1 MVRFGQ
7 RVLDTSPEDKV
18 PLAYKTIR
26 ESITVKGA
34 HPAKSLERGLKA
46 NVVMTQ
52 HTAGGTE
59 DSVYLPAL

>member
-1 MVRFGQ
+1 M
-7 RVLDTSPEDKV
+7 LDMSPEDKF

-26 ESITVKGA
+26 DSITVKGA
-34 HPAKSLERGLKA
+34 HPGKSLERDLIV
-46 NVVMTQ
+46 NIVTTQ